1 MKKKL
6 IIGLILLVS
15 VGSLALCN
23 FIKETNSYSKIIEL
37 NWGIRLSG
45 SYKEIYSI
53 DSGASF
59 HGDGERYHIFE
70 YNPKEDIINALEWRY
85 DENKCIEQSIS
96 EILERLNVPDEYSP
110 GFKYKYQYYF
120 KEKKSSTICILLNDD
135 EGLMYVIE
143 HFQ

>member
-1 MKKKL
+1 MKNKL

-23 FIKETNSYSKIIEL
+23 FIREVNSYTKIIEL

-59 HGDGERYHIFE
+59 HGDGDRYHIFQHK
-70 YNPKEDIINALEWRY
+70 PKGDISNELDWKSN
-85 DENKCIEQSIS
+85 ENKYIEQNIIQ
-96 EILERLNVPDEYSP
+96 ILERLNVPDEYLPS
-110 GFKYKYQYYF
+110 FKYKYKYYF
-120 KEKKSSTICILLNDD
+120 REENSSMIYILLNDD
-135 EGLMYVIE
+135 EGLIYVIE
-143 HFQ
+143 DFQ